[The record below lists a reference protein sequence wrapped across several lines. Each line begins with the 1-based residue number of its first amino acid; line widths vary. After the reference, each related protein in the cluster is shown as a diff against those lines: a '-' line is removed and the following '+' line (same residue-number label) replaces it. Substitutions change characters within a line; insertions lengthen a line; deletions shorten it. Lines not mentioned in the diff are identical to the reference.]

1 MSLDNQTRK
10 AYRSIGHKLHPVVT
24 VKDLSASVSA
34 EIERALNDHELIK
47 IKIMAEDRDAK
58 KVLIDEVCR
67 KVGAELIQVAGHV
80 ALIFRAAHK
89 PNPALS
95 NLERHRRS
103 QVD

>member
-10 AYRSIGHKLHPVVT
+10 TYRSIGHKLNPVVT
-24 VKDLSASVSA
+24 VKDLSASVTA

-47 IKIMAEDRDAK
+47 IKIMAEDREAK
-58 KVLIDEVCR
+58 TALIDEVCR

-80 ALIFRAAHK
+80 ALILRPAQK